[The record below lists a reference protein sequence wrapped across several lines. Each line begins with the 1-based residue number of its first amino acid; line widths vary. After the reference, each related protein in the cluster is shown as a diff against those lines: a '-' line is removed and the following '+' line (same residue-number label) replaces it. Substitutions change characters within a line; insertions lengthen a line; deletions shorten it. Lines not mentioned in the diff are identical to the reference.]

1 MNKMKFLTLMISL
14 IVFLSCSA
22 AKKTVSEEKYPV
34 RDFEMLEKYVGPK
47 KKLAIAQFENATRFG
62 KRRLGDNITSVLT
75 TELAKTNRFT
85 LLERERVD
93 KILEQ
98 VALSQTGLTEGTLEQ
113 IQLLD
118 ADFILTGAVTHYA
131 VQTTGSSNIFTQSKK
146 QTAEVKADARLID
159 TRSGEI
165 ILSESGEGKAEKE
178 FSKVLG
184 MGTTGGYDE
193 SLELDAFR
201 AAVYNMTINLIR
213 ALDQKP
219 WICDVVEISEEGL
232 YIDSGKR
239 SNLKIGDSLDVYF
252 RGDAVKNLSGNII
265 GYKETLQGTGIVT
278 GYIGEDGAIVRMF
291 DYTNL
296 RLPLI
301 CKMHVSAAK

>member
-1 MNKMKFLTLMISL
+1 MKFLTLAVCVML
-14 IVFLSCSA
+14 LTSCSTTRKA
-22 AKKTVSEEKYPV
+22 ALEEKPSVQNYEAV
-34 RDFEMLEKYVGPK
+34 EKYIGPR
-47 KKLAIAQFENATRFG
+47 KKLAIAKFENATRFG
-62 KRRLGDNITSVLT
+62 KRRLGDNITGVLT

-98 VALSQTGLTEGTLEQ
+98 VALSQAGLTEGTLEQ

-118 ADFILTGAVTHYA
+118 ADFILSGAVTHYA
-131 VQTTGSSNIFTQSKK
+131 VKTTGSSNILTQSKK

-165 ILSESGEGKAEKE
+165 ILSESGEGRAVKE

-184 MGTTGGYDE
+184 MGSTGGYDE
-193 SLELDAFR
+193 SLEMDAFR
-201 AAVYNMTINLIR
+201 AAVNNMTVNLIR

-219 WICDVVEISEEGL
+219 WICDVVEISDEGL
-232 YIDSGKR
+232 YIDSGRR
-239 SNLKIGDSLDVYF
+239 SNLNIGDSLDVYH
-252 RGDAVKNLSGNII
+252 RGDAVKNLSGVII
-265 GYKETLQGTGIVT
+265 GYKETHVGTGIVT
-278 GYIGEDGAIVRMF
+278 GYIGEDGAIVQMDNYANF
-291 DYTNL
+291 

-301 CKMHVSAAK
+301 CKIHAIARE